1 MDTRKNGPLS
11 GAGLVLG
18 AAVLWGTVGPAQVL
32 ASSPMTP
39 TALGGWR
46 LLVGGLV
53 LGIFTVRRNT
63 VRALTTGTVVRPL
76 LVCAV
81 STGVFQA
88 ALMSSVVRTGAAL
101 ATVVALGVAP
111 AAIGLCAR
119 WVTGERMTAV
129 WMAGTAAA
137 VTGCA
142 LLLTPT
148 SAGVDALGLLLA
160 VAAGVCYGLYTVFAK
175 KLADVASAAQLPGL
189 SALSLLAGAVP
200 LAPWMISST
209 APVRQGATFALTIW
223 LGVATTALA
232 YWLFTTGL
240 TQVRAT
246 TAGTLSLAEPLA
258 AALIGVLLLHEH
270 LSPVAWTGGA
280 LILTGMITMC
290 LPPRLFARSARMP
303 RIARDSRSTSA
314 EAGLLKPEGPVWPRP
329 LETVLARF
337 PWSGQGKFI
346 SAGRGDDRPSP
357 VVEEL
362 GRVDGEHQRAR
373 NQLCTHTVRVGPE
386 LAEEIEADTAGAVE
400 QEARRA

>member
-1 MDTRKNGPLS
+1 MDTRTKGPLL

-32 ASSPMTP
+32 ASSPMMP

-46 LLVGGLV
+46 LVVGGLI
-53 LGIFTVRRNT
+53 LGMFTVRRST

-88 ALMSSVVRTGAAL
+88 ALLSSVARTGAAL

-129 WMAGTAAA
+129 WLAGTAAA
-137 VTGCA
+137 VAGCA
-142 LLLTPT
+142 LLLAPG
-148 SAGVDALGLLLA
+148 SEGVDAWGLLLA
-160 VAAGVCYGLYTVFAK
+160 VAAGICYGLYTVFAK
-175 KLADVASAAQLPGL
+175 KLAAVAPAAQLPGL
-189 SALSLLAGAVP
+189 AALSLLAGALP
-200 LAPWMISST
+200 LAPWMVNSDV
-209 APVRQGATFALTIW
+209 PVRQGATFPLIVW

-240 TQVRAT
+240 TKVRAV

-270 LSPVAWTGGA
+270 LSPVAWAGGA
-280 LILTGMITMC
+280 LMLTGMVTMC
-290 LPPRLFARSARMP
+290 LPPRFFPRSARVPGIP
-303 RIARDSRSTSA
+303 RGRRITAAETIEPLASNERSSEPA
-314 EAGLLKPEGPVWPRP
+314 P
-329 LETVLARF
+329 
-337 PWSGQGKFI
+337 
-346 SAGRGDDRPSP
+346 
-357 VVEEL
+357 
-362 GRVDGEHQRAR
+362 
-373 NQLCTHTVRVGPE
+373 
-386 LAEEIEADTAGAVE
+386 TA
-400 QEARRA
+400 